1 MKYGLFWQA
10 EACEK
15 KTARQTKKQNKQTD
29 IVLFFFNKI
38 ESPDLIH
45 TNIFLL
51 EIIGGMEK
59 IVSLYSSKQ

>member
-1 MKYGLFWQA
+1 MGCFDKQKLVK
-10 EACEK
+10 K